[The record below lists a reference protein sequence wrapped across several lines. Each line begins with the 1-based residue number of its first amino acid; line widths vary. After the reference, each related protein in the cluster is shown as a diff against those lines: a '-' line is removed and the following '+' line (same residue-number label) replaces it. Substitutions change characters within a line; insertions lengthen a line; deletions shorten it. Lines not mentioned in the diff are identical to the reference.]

1 MKIRDLMTPDVES
14 CTTNDTLQQAAQI
27 MEELDVGIVPIIAND
42 GSQRLE
48 GVMTDRDIVI
58 RAVAKGMDVNSTKVS
73 ECYSDHV
80 VSVTPDT
87 DAHEASKLMATHQ
100 VRRLPVVQDGRL
112 VGICAIGDLAVE
124 GIHEN
129 EAGYALS
136 EISEPDRADL
146 H

>member
-1 MKIRDLMTPDVES
+1 MTPDVET
-14 CTTNDTLQQAAQI
+14 CTTNDTIQQAAQI
-27 MEELDVGIVPIIAND
+27 MADLDVGIVPIVSAD

-58 RAVAKGMDVNSTKVS
+58 RAIAKGMDTNSTKCS
-73 ECYSDHV
+73 ECLSDNV
-80 VSVTPDT
+80 VTVTPDS
-87 DAHEASKLMATHQ
+87 DAQEAAALMATHQ

-146 H
+146 QH